1 VGKCR
6 WEEELV
12 RGTGNPQGVGEQLPV
27 ISFECETLKADNK
40 AEHYIK
46 QFFPSLVGLDAVGK
60 ATKSFFS
67 QFLLPAIFL
76 FQRNFFLPVS
86 FWKLYSETQLQ
97 DCQEAAGSSDSTKPT
112 TPL

>member
-12 RGTGNPQGVGEQLPV
+12 RGTGNPQGVGDQLPV

-40 AEHYIK
+40 AEHCIK
-46 QFFPSLVGLDAVGK
+46 QFFPSLLGLDAVGK

-67 QFLLPAIFL
+67 QFL

-97 DCQEAAGSSDSTKPT
+97 DRQEAAGSSDSTKPT

>member
-1 VGKCR
+1 MGKCR

-40 AEHYIK
+40 AEQYIK

-76 FQRNFFLPVS
+76 LQRNFFLPVS
-86 FWKLYSETQLQ
+86 FWNHETQLQ
-97 DCQEAAGSSDSTKPT
+97 DRQEAAGSSDSTKPK